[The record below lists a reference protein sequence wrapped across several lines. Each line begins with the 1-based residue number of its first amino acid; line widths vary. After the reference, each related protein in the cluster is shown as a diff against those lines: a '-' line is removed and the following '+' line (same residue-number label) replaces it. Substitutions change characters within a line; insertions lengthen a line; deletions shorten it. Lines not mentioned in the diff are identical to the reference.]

1 MTINFTTKYFKVNTP
16 KEKEYA
22 FVKALDTVGVEAYNF
37 IIDLETA
44 EKLNEHKGEF
54 LTFTGYSTYKDKQ
67 YKTNLSTIA
76 TLEGDTLYE
85 YKKK

>member
-1 MTINFTTKYFKVNTP
+1 MTINFTSKYFKVQTP
-16 KEKEYA
+16 KDKEYA

-44 EKLNEHKGEF
+44 EKLNEHKGEH
-54 LTFTGYSTYKDKQ
+54 LTFTGYSTYKDKSF
-67 YKTNLSTIA
+67 KTNLSTIQ
-76 TLEGDTLYE
+76 TLEGDVLYE